1 MDIPKIIYDWQFLL
15 NLELC
20 CNQWQHYTGC
30 PQKNFILL
38 WKAKVPL
45 KIVVGIKVG
54 GFSESAEAD
63 LSVEYQN
70 FPVALQGAEIF
81 EFKVDPVPNLTFFNV
96 MSGVESNTFF
106 DFKKG
111 IALLK
116 IIIRIN
122 VMADTESAGAELSKT
137 NHSFKGCC
145 SLPKSK
151 KVFD

>member
-1 MDIPKIIYDWQFLL
+1 MRSRALI
-15 NLELC
+15 
-20 CNQWQHYTGC
+20 YTGC

-38 WKAKVPL
+38 WKAIAPL

-54 GFSESAEAD
+54 GVSESGAD

-111 IALLK
+111 
-116 IIIRIN
+116 
-122 VMADTESAGAELSKT
+122 
-137 NHSFKGCC
+137 
-145 SLPKSK
+145 
-151 KVFD
+151 